1 MNALQLLKF
10 LVSTPSVSGDE
21 AKIADDL
28 SAILSKKGFRI
39 QREGNSIWWTLG
51 KNERPHMVLLSHLD
65 TVPPCAGWNSSP
77 FEPQLEDGKLIGLG
91 ANDAK
96 GSVAAMIMAACEIQP
111 EDFEGSISFAC
122 VADEERGGEGIRAIK
137 PRLGQIDAAL
147 VGEPTAL
154 QVCTSQRGLLILRCT
169 AYGKAAHAAH
179 AHLGE
184 NAIHK
189 AARDISR
196 LAAVEFEAH
205 EGLGATRAQ
214 VTQISGGLARN
225 QLPDRCD
232 FFVDLRT
239 TPNLDHA
246 AVIAEIG
253 ARLESEVTVHSHR
266 YEPVA
271 TNASELVVRAA
282 LEVGDASEGVGSATT
297 SDWAFLKGIPAVKVG
312 PGNTNRSHR
321 PNEYLL
327 LSELEAGA
335 AFYTEFV
342 RTYFRMAAAEEVVH
356 V

>member
-1 MNALQLLKF
+1 MNAAQLLEF

-21 AKIADDL
+21 VTIADNL
-28 SAILSKKGFRI
+28 SGILSEEGFRI
-39 QREGNSIWWTLG
+39 QREGNNIWWTLG
-51 KNERPHMVLLSHLD
+51 KGVRPHLVLLSHLD
-65 TVPPCAGWNSSP
+65 TVPPCAGWESDP
-77 FEPQLEDGKLIGLG
+77 FKPQVEDGKLIGLG

-96 GSVAAMIMAACEIQP
+96 GSVAAMVMAAREIQHG
-111 EDFEGSISFAC
+111 DLEGSITFAF
-122 VADEERGGEGIRAIK
+122 VADEERGGEGIRTIK
-137 PRLGQIDAAL
+137 PKLDHIDAAL
-147 VGEPTAL
+147 VGEPTGL
-154 QVCTSQRGLLILRCT
+154 QVCTAQRGLLILRCT
-169 AYGKAAHAAH
+169 AHGKAAHAAH

-189 AARDISR
+189 AVRDISR
-196 LAAVEFEAH
+196 LAAMEFEAH
-205 EGLGATRAQ
+205 DGLGATRAQ
-214 VTQISGGLARN
+214 VTQITGGLVRN
-225 QLPDRCD
+225 QVPDRCD

-246 AVIAEIG
+246 TVAAEIG
-253 ARLESEVTVHSHR
+253 ARLESEVAVHSHR

-282 LEVGDASEGVGSATT
+282 LEVSDASAGVGSVTT

-327 LSELEAGA
+327 LSELEAGV
-335 AFYTEFV
+335 AFYSRFV
-342 RTYFRMAAAEEVVH
+342 QTYFRMAAAEVVN